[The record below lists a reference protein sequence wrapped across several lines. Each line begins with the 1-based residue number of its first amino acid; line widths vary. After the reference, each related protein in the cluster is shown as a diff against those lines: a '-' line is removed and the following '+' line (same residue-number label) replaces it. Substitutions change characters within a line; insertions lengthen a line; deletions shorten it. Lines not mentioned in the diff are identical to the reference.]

1 MVMELNADT
10 EKRYDIYHDI
20 QMRTKGEIYLG
31 VVGPVRTGKSTFIK
45 RFMDLCVLP
54 QMENEHVKE
63 RARDELPQSAAG
75 TTIMTTEPKFVPSEA
90 AIIHPAEGLT
100 MKTRLI
106 DCVGF
111 MVEGAL
117 GHIEH
122 DKERM
127 VKTPW
132 SEEAIPFTRAAEI
145 GTRKVIEE
153 HSTIGIVVTTD
164 GSFTDIDRESYVPA
178 EEKTILELLKLSKP
192 FIVLLNS
199 AKPHSQETIELSRQM
214 EEKYKVHVMP
224 VNCDQLQ
231 KNDVMKI
238 LENVL
243 MEFPVSEID
252 YYAPEWVSMLSEDH
266 ALKKYITSMAFRV
279 MDEIS
284 KIKDVKRHIGE
295 ETDNYI
301 ESIDLNSTDLSTGT
315 VVYQFKMKPDV
326 YYDVLSEL
334 TNEPVHNEYQLINMI
349 RELSQKKQEFMKM
362 ANALSDVNVS
372 GFGIVTPARDE
383 ITLETPEVIKNGN
396 KFGVK
401 IKAQVP
407 AINLLKT
414 NINIEIAPIV
424 GTKNQ
429 ADDLIAYIEQH
440 TKDNAEGIWD
450 TNIFGKTVEQI
461 VEDGIREKTHN
472 ITGESV
478 DKICTTLEKV
488 MNENSGLVCL
498 IV

>member
-1 MVMELNADT
+1 MVMELNADN
-10 EKRYDIYHDI
+10 EKRYDIYRDI

-31 VVGPVRTGKSTFIK
+31 IVGPVRTGKSTFIK

-54 QMENEHVKE
+54 QMDNEHVKE

-90 AIIHPAEGLT
+90 AVIHPAEGLT
-100 MKTRLI
+100 MKARLI

-111 MVEGAL
+111 MVDGAS
-117 GHIEH
+117 GHVEN

-132 SEEAIPFTRAAEI
+132 SEDAIPFTKAAEI

-153 HSTIGIVVTTD
+153 HSTIGIVITTD
-164 GSFTDIDRESYVPA
+164 GSFTDIDRDSYIPA
-178 EEKTILELLKLSKP
+178 EERTVAELTKLNKP

-199 AKPHSQETIELSRQM
+199 ARPHSQETVSMAEQL
-214 EEKYKVHVMP
+214 EDKYKVHVMP

-231 KNDVMKI
+231 KADVMDI
-238 LENVL
+238 LRSIL

-252 YYAPEWVSMLSEDH
+252 YYAPQWVEMLSEEH
-266 ALKKYITSMAFRV
+266 ALKKSITTQALRV
-279 MDEIS
+279 MDEITR
-284 KIKDVKRHIGE
+284 IKDVRPHMNE
-295 ETDNYI
+295 EADTYI
-301 ESIDLNSTDLSTGT
+301 ESIDLEQTDLSTGT
-315 VVYQFKMKPDV
+315 VSYQFKMKPDV

-334 TNEPVHNEYQLINMI
+334 TGEPVHNEYQLISMI
-349 RELSQKKQEFMKM
+349 RDLSQKRQEFSKM
-362 ANALSDVNVS
+362 GSALADVNVS
-372 GFGIVTPARDE
+372 GFGIVTPERDK
-383 ITLETPEVIKNGN
+383 IALEAPEVIKNGN
-396 KFGVK
+396 KYGVK

-407 AINLLKT
+407 AINLMRT

-429 ADDLIAYIEQH
+429 ADDLIMYIEQQ

-450 TNIFGKTVEQI
+450 TNIFGKTIEQI
-461 VEDGIREKTHN
+461 VGDGIKEKTHN

-478 DKICTTLEKV
+478 DKICGTLEKV

>member
-1 MVMELNADT
+1 MDMELGADT

-54 QMENEHVKE
+54 QMDNEHVKE

-132 SEEAIPFTRAAEI
+132 SDEAIPFTRAAEI
-145 GTRKVIEE
+145 GTRKVIDE

-164 GSFTDIDRESYVPA
+164 GSFTEIDRESYVPA
-178 EEKTILELLKLSKP
+178 EERTILELSKLSKP

-199 AKPHSQETIELSRQM
+199 SKPHSQETVSLAAQM
-214 EEKYKVHVMP
+214 EEKYKVQVMP
-224 VNCDQLQ
+224 VNCDQL
-231 KNDVMKI
+231 KKTDVMEI
-238 LENVL
+238 LKNIL

-252 YYAPEWVSMLSEDH
+252 FYAPEWVQMLSDDH
-266 ALKKYITSMAFRV
+266 ALKKCITTAALQV
-279 MDEIS
+279 MEEIT
-284 KIKDVKRHIGE
+284 KIKDVKKQMVKNA
-295 ETDNYI
+295 DNYI
-301 ESIDLNSTDLSTGT
+301 EAVDLEATDLSTGT
-315 VVYQFKMKPDV
+315 VSYDFKMKPEV

-334 TNEPVHNEYQLINMI
+334 TGEAVHNEYQLITMI
-349 RELSQKKQEFMKM
+349 RDLSKKRHEFLKM
-362 ANALSDVNVS
+362 GNALSDVNMT
-372 GFGIVTPARDE
+372 GFGIVTPARGE
-383 ITLETPEVIKNGN
+383 IVLEAPEVIKNGN

-429 ADDLIAYIEQH
+429 ADDLINYIEQQ
-440 TKDNAEGIWD
+440 TKDNADGIWD
-450 TNIFGKTVEQI
+450 TNIFGKTIEQI
-461 VEDGIREKTHN
+461 VDDGINEKTHN

-478 DKICTTLEKV
+478 EKICTTLEKV